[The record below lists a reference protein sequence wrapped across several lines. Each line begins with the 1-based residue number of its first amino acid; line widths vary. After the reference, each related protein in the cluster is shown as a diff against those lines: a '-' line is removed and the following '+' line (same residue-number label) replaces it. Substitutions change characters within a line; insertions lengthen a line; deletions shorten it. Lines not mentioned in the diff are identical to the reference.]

1 MKIRIT
7 ADSTCDLPPELI
19 QQHNIQIVPLS
30 IIKGDRSY
38 LDGLEIVPQDIFDY
52 VESGAGVCSTAA
64 ANLQQYVDVF
74 QENLKTYDAVI
85 HIGISSAFST
95 CVQNAR
101 IAAEEFENVYV
112 VDSRNL
118 STGSGH
124 LVLDAAL
131 MAEEGME
138 ASEIAETIE
147 KMTLRVEASFVLD
160 TLKYLW
166 KGGRCSG
173 VTALGA
179 NILKLK
185 PCIEVRGGK
194 MEVGKKYRGNI
205 DKVIL
210 QYVRDRLQGRDDID
224 QRRIFITCTT
234 TSDAMRQ
241 AVEDEV
247 RRLMHFDEIIHSRAG
262 CTISNHCGP
271 NTLGILFYRK

>member
-7 ADSTCDLPPELI
+7 ADSTCDLPQELI
-19 QQHNIQIVPLS
+19 EQHNIQIVPLS
-30 IIKGDRSY
+30 IVKGDRSY

-64 ANLQQYVDVF
+64 ANLQQYMDVF
-74 QENLKTYDAVI
+74 QENLRSYDAVI
-85 HIGISSAFST
+85 HIGISSEFST

-101 IAAEEFENVYV
+101 IAAEELENVYV
-112 VDSRNL
+112 IDSRNL

-131 MAEEGME
+131 MAEQGMA
-138 ASEIAETIE
+138 ASEIAAALEA
-147 KMTLRVEASFVLD
+147 MTAKVEASFVLD

-179 NILKLK
+179 NILRLK
-185 PCIEVRGGK
+185 PCIEVRNGK
-194 MEVGKKYRGNI
+194 MEVGKKYRGSI

-224 QRRIFITCTT
+224 PRRIFVTCTT
-234 TSDAMRQ
+234 TSDETRQ
-241 AVEDEV
+241 AVEDEI
-247 RRLMHFDEIIHSRAG
+247 RSIMHFDEIIHSRAG

-271 NTLGILFYRK
+271 GTLGILFYRK

>member
-64 ANLQQYVDVF
+64 ANLQQYADVF

-138 ASEIAETIE
+138 ASEIAETLE

-166 KGGRCSG
+166 RGGRCSG